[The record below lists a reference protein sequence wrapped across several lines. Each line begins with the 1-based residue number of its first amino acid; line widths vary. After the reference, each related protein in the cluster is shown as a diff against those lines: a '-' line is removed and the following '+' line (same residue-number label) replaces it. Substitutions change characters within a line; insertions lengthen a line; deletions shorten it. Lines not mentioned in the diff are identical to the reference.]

1 MGNALALTAG
11 SALAHPGTP
20 GRRELVAAWLLSF
33 RSDNTRTAY
42 AGDLARWVAW
52 CEAHGLDPLAA
63 RRGHVDAWCRELEQT
78 EAATTVARRI
88 ATLASFYRY
97 AVTESVLDTSPV
109 AAIRRPRTGEAHVEL
124 TPALD
129 PDELAGLVA
138 VATDPRDRVLVLVLS
153 TMGLRVSEAMALDR
167 DATETV
173 RGHVTVMVH
182 GKGGTAHRMP
192 VPPLVVAALAD
203 LAAHDGHTT
212 GPVFIGS
219 DGKRW
224 TRHHATRAL
233 ARLGR
238 RAGITRTVRP
248 HQLRATTITRALDL
262 GCTLRDVQ
270 DLARHADPRTT
281 RRYDR
286 ARGALDRSPVYALA
300 AALAE
305 GVAQ

>member
-1 MGNALALTAG
+1 MASSLTPTSGTDLAAV
-11 SALAHPGTP
+11 GTT
-20 GRRELVAAWLLSF
+20 GRRELVAGWLLQY
-33 RSDNTRTAY
+33 RSENTRTAY
-42 AGDLARWVAW
+42 RSDFARWVAW
-52 CEAHGLDPLAA
+52 CGAHGLDPLAA
-63 RRGHVDAWCRELEQT
+63 TRGHVNAWCRQLEQSH
-78 EAATTVARRI
+78 APTTVARRI
-88 ATLASFYRY
+88 ATIASFYRY
-97 AVTESVLDTSPV
+97 AVDEGALPTSPV
-109 AAIRRPRTGEAHVEL
+109 AAVRRPRTGEAHVEL

-129 PDELAGLVA
+129 SEELARLVA
-138 VATDPRDRVLVLVLS
+138 VATDPRDRVLVLMLS
-153 TMGLRVSEAMALDR
+153 TMGLRVSEAVALDR

-192 VPPLVVAALAD
+192 VPPLVVAALGD
-203 LAAHDGHTT
+203 LAAHDHRTT
-212 GPVFIGS
+212 GPVFV
-219 DGKRW
+219 DTAGKRW

-233 ARLGR
+233 ARLGS
-238 RAGITRTVRP
+238 RAGIARTVRP

-300 AALAE
+300 ASLSE